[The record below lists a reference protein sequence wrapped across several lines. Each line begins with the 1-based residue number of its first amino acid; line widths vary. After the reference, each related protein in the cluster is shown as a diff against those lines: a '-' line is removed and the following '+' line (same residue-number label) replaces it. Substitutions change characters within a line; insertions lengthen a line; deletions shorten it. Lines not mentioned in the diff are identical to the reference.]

1 MKKHRFAI
9 GVLGAEAMWD
19 FAMVHEM
26 NIHSLPPE
34 VPNISDPGEKH
45 RKTLY
50 VYEAIA
56 TDETFLVFKLTVD
69 GVIAR

>member
-19 FAMVHEM
+19 FAMCHEM

-34 VPNISDPGEKH
+34 VPDISDLTEKH

-50 VYEAIA
+50 VYEATA
-56 TDETFLVFKLTVD
+56 SDETFLVFKLTVD
-69 GVIAR
+69 GVMAR